1 MDAVTITTTI
11 TAIKK
16 TTTMLDDFFVRA
28 ILAAFGVAVMAAP
41 LGCFVVWRR
50 MAYFGDTTAHSSLLG
65 IGLGIV
71 LGIDLTIGVAAVT
84 VSVALLLLAMERRV
98 GIGLDALLGILAHST
113 LALGVIVIALTPGV
127 RVDLTAYLFGDVL
140 AVSVSDLALIFGLA
154 AAVLAVLVSLWRRMV
169 AVTMDEELAA
179 AEGIPAPLYRLA
191 LVLLLAVVIA
201 VAMKIVGVLLVT
213 ALLIIPAASA
223 RGLARSP
230 EQMAVLATVIAAT
243 AAVGGLMLSLYVD
256 TPSGPSIVVVAAALF
271 VASLLPVS
279 LRRG

>member
-1 MDAVTITTTI
+1 MTTT
-11 TAIKK
+11 IKK

-28 ILAAFGVAVMAAP
+28 ILAALGVAVMAAP

-84 VSVALLLLAMERRV
+84 VSVALLLLALERRV

-154 AAVLAVLVSLWRRMV
+154 AGVLAILVSLWRRMV

-271 VASLLPVS
+271 MASLLPVS